1 MTCFITTAT
10 YKNVINWPRYIG
22 TWLLPLS
29 TSDYS
34 GKVGLNLALGLVT
47 SCYSRK
53 TVFGRPV
60 YCWLRWGYTM
70 SIGDPYEATRV
81 LMDGL
86 KRSSHGMGQLT
97 KGLTN
102 DCFKTRCICCCFK
115 IKCCILSLVLLFH
128 LSLSLSLS
136 LFAYRKASFPLRHN
150 GQSNLCSNVRDT
162 FDWIGG
168 WSLSLSLSWFSYF
181 CFSAYS
187 HCHNINRSCFVLS
200 TLTHVRDICFRQGL
214 FTLTA
219 NQIQTSYRIVSRS
232 DWSIM
237 LKTHL
242 NLIPEH
248 ILLADRYLWL
258 PTM

>member
-128 LSLSLSLS
+128 LSLSLSLCLS
-136 LFAYRKASFPLRHN
+136 KSKFSTSTQWPIKFVLKRPRHFW
-150 GQSNLCSNVRDT
+150 L
-162 FDWIGG
+162 DWRVIVI
-168 WSLSLSLSWFSYF
+168 SLSLDLV
-181 CFSAYS
+181 
-187 HCHNINRSCFVLS
+187 IFVFL
-200 TLTHVRDICFRQGL
+200 HI
-214 FTLTA
+214 
-219 NQIQTSYRIVSRS
+219 RIVIILTEVVLF
-232 DWSIM
+232 WV
-237 LKTHL
+237 HL
-242 NLIPEH
+242 RMWETFAFVKACLRWRLTKYKHPTGSYPGLTD
-248 ILLADRYLWL
+248 LLC
-258 PTM
+258 

>member
-128 LSLSLSLS
+128 LSLSLSL
-136 LFAYRKASFPLRHN
+136 LIEKQVFHF
-150 GQSNLCSNVRDT
+150 DT
-162 FDWIGG
+162 RANQICAQTSATLLIGLEG
-168 WSLSLSLSWFSYF
+168 DRYLSLSLDLV
-181 CFSAYS
+181 
-187 HCHNINRSCFVLS
+187 IFVFL
-200 TLTHVRDICFRQGL
+200 HI
-214 FTLTA
+214 
-219 NQIQTSYRIVSRS
+219 RIVIILTEVVLF
-232 DWSIM
+232 WV
-237 LKTHL
+237 HL
-242 NLIPEH
+242 RMWETFAFVKACLRWRLTKYKHPTGSYPGLTD
-248 ILLADRYLWL
+248 LLC
-258 PTM
+258 

>member
-128 LSLSLSLS
+128 LSLSLSL
-136 LFAYRKASFPLRHN
+136 LIEKQVFHF
-150 GQSNLCSNVRDT
+150 DT
-162 FDWIGG
+162 MANQICAQTSATLLIGLEG
-168 WSLSLSLSWFSYF
+168 DRYLSLSWFSYF

-232 DWSIM
+232 DWPIM